1 VRFIHFARNAARSL
15 TLTAL
20 AAAVV
25 ATSGGTP
32 ALALSARPQTAP
44 LFNGSVYAIAYRGTT
59 AYVGGSF
66 TSATSGG
73 RTYARQR
80 LAAFDTRTGAMLA
93 WAPTADRT
101 VRALAVSGTSIYA
114 GGDFGLISGLRR
126 DNLAGMDAVTGRL
139 SRFSHTVSGAPYALA
154 VANGRLY
161 AGGSFTAV
169 DGSRRGN
176 LAAFSLSTFALDGGW
191 RPNADDA
198 VLAVRPYGTK
208 VYVGGSFH
216 KVNGVSGTLRI
227 AALSPTGGAVHRG
240 FLPKAPAQ
248 VNAIAVDGTGV
259 YVATGGQGG
268 RAIAYST
275 GGAVRWQRLF
285 DGDATAVARLNGVT
299 YVGGHFDRACLT
311 LSNGLHGTCTDGSVP
326 RVKLAAVS
334 GTGGLTSWAP
344 QANGVIGVRTLA
356 VDGVRAAI
364 GAGGDFTVVAGQ
376 NRKRYAS
383 FS

>member
-1 VRFIHFARNAARSL
+1 MRFLHLTGPAARFL
-15 TLTAL
+15 TIAATAA
-20 AAAVV
+20 AAAVAGV
-25 ATSGGTP
+25 TP
-32 ALALSARPQTAP
+32 ALALSARPQATP
-44 LFNGSVYAIAYRGTT
+44 LFNGSVHAIAYRGAT

-66 TSATSGG
+66 TSVTAGG

-93 WAPTADRT
+93 WAPAADRT
-101 VRALAVSGTSIYA
+101 VRALAVSGTAVYA
-114 GGDFGLISGLRR
+114 GGDFRSVSGLRR
-126 DNLAGMDAVTGRL
+126 DNLVRIDALTGRL
-139 SRFSHTVSGAPYALA
+139 SAFSHTVTGAPYALA
-154 VANGRLY
+154 AGNGRLY

-169 DGSRRGN
+169 DGKRRAN
-176 LAAFSLSTFALDGGW
+176 LAAFSLTTGALDGGW
-191 RPNADDA
+191 RPSADAA
-198 VLAVRPYGTK
+198 VHAIGSYGTK
-208 VYVGGSFH
+208 VYVGGAFH
-216 KVNGVSGTLRI
+216 KVNGVSGSLRI
-227 AALSPTGGAVHRG
+227 AALSATGGAVDRG

-248 VNAIAVDGTGV
+248 VNGLAVDGTGV
-259 YVATGGQGG
+259 YAATGGQGG
-268 RAIAYST
+268 RAIAWST
-275 GGAVRWQRLF
+275 GGRLRWQRLF

-311 LSNGLHGTCTDGSVP
+311 LSNGAQGTCTDGSVP
-326 RVKLAAVS
+326 RVKLAAIG

-356 VDGVRAAI
+356 VDRSRASI